1 MVAQVNGEIEPG
13 SFIGHDI
20 EHWTVTGVNMQTP
33 ALASAVVEVIEQK
46 ATITELGTL
55 STAGLPTAFAIE
67 TPQGWG
73 ATAVASKAAL
83 EAACDAVWAIQLAV
97 FTAVTY

>member
-1 MVAQVNGEIEPG
+1 MVAKVNGAIAPG

-20 EHWTVTGVNMQTP
+20 EHWNVTGVNMTTP
-33 ALASAVVEVIEQK
+33 ALASALVQVIELK
-46 ATITELGTL
+46 ATITELGIL
-55 STAGLPTAFAIE
+55 QAAGIPTAFSIE

-83 EAACDAVWAIQLAV
+83 EAACDAVFAIQLAV
-97 FTAVTY
+97 FTTVTY